1 MFDRPPKNQQMRPIS
16 SHDVET
22 KEELRRVKMIYVCG
36 SLIKGVNIGERAI
49 ANMTQLNTIYKT
61 YCNLP

>member
-1 MFDRPPKNQQMRPIS
+1 MRPIS

-49 ANMTQLNTIYKT
+49 ANMTQLNTIYKN